1 MKKTKL
7 IIVSLV
13 TIISVVL
20 MMMAGFTACPQ
31 TATTE
36 ETTTTTLG
44 FYFEITSIWTTDDA
58 NWNNYSTGWDND
70 LKMDGKFVIAM
81 PGSNIE
87 VSGDGAPC
95 YGYVGFGYSNFSFD
109 RTNDVTT
116 TEKELTSDETGKP
129 TAGGAYLVETID
141 GKAKIIFRP
150 QNALF
155 SAVEAKNNAT
165 GLNETIFKS
174 GSGYDVYV
182 IGEWSNCF
190 GTPIDSVGFWGQKIS
205 KMIKT
210 IKE

>member
-70 LKMDGKFVIAM
+70 LLTTRRVCHYLNHFFSRDGH
-81 PGSNIE
+81 PNG
-87 VSGDGAPC
+87 
-95 YGYVGFGYSNFSFD
+95 
-109 RTNDVTT
+109 R
-116 TEKELTSDETGKP
+116 
-129 TAGGAYLVETID
+129 
-141 GKAKIIFRP
+141 
-150 QNALF
+150 QN
-155 SAVEAKNNAT
+155 
-165 GLNETIFKS
+165 
-174 GSGYDVYV
+174 
-182 IGEWSNCF
+182 
-190 GTPIDSVGFWGQKIS
+190 
-205 KMIKT
+205 
-210 IKE
+210 